1 MTVEKRS
8 DGRTVQLRGVR
19 LSFAERIHIADK
31 TSEDS
36 DKKTHGCN
44 FINEANSPH
53 FDSNHAKI
61 ISALKRAGE
70 VAFKNENAYLT
81 IAEDAPK
88 RVCYR
93 DGNRWKNREGQIYQG
108 YEGNKAFSANGPGGG
123 LKRPNLYDRHK
134 LQVEVDKIPD
144 IFYGGVYVDAVVSF
158 YGTEKGSRGI
168 FCTIDA
174 IRSHQTGDRMGGG
187 IIVTADDFDDFD
199 DEDDVFAN
207 TASSSASSSSG
218 DLDLDLDLD

>member
-1 MTVEKRS
+1 MTVETRG
-8 DGRTVQLRGVR
+8 DGRTVQLKGMR
-19 LSFAERIHIADK
+19 LSFAERIHTADK
-31 TSEDS
+31 TSDES

-44 FINEANSPH
+44 FINERDSPH
-53 FDSNHAKI
+53 FDSNHKKI
-61 ISALKRAGE
+61 IAAMKKAGE
-70 VAFKNENAYLT
+70 LAFKNENAYIT
-81 IAEDAPK
+81 IAEDTPK

-108 YEGNKAFSANGPGGG
+108 YENNKAFSANGPGGG

-134 LQVEVDKIPD
+134 LEVDIDKIPE
-144 IFYGGVYVDAVVSF
+144 IFYGGVYCDCVVSF

-168 FCTIDA
+168 FATIDA

-207 TASSSASSSSG
+207 TKDSSSDSG
-218 DLDLDLDLD
+218 SDDLILDLD